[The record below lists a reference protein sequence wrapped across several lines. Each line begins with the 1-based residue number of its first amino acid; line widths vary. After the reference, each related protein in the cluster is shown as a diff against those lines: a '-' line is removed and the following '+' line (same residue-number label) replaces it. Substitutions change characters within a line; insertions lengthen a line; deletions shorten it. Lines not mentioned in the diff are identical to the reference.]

1 MVCHDESTKD
11 GLAARVPTLAAWEG
25 LRLKLVGLDAL
36 PIYRSVVAWFPGPAL
51 VGERY
56 LLRLRKP
63 NQDLET
69 KYWKVYER
77 REESSGIRLVLI
89 IDAASDKVLEGL
101 KWRIFSG
108 VGQVTFSV
116 LGVRAEGKKQE
127 K

>member
-56 LLRLRKP
+56 LLRLRKL

-77 REESSGIRLVLI
+77 REESNGLWREVGPETQRGTLALCCRSTLLRLWYG
-89 IDAASDKVLEGL
+89 GL
-101 KWRIFSG
+101 A
-108 VGQVTFSV
+108 
-116 LGVRAEGKKQE
+116 VRRPAPRGN
-127 K
+127 